1 MIRHRYLPSARE
13 ELNEA
18 AAFYEASVPGL
29 GEAFLD
35 DVERAIELVRERPRI
50 GASVGRGFRKA
61 ILRRF
66 PFSIV
71 YVDRDEEIV
80 IVAVAHQRRRPGYW
94 RERQ

>member
-1 MIRHRYLPSARE
+1 MSRHRYLPLARE

-18 AAFYEASVPGL
+18 AAFYEASVPEL
-29 GEAFLD
+29 GDAFLD
-35 DVERAIELVRERPRI
+35 DVERAIQAVEERPRI
-50 GASVGRGFRKA
+50 GVPLGRKFRKT

-71 YVDRDEEIV
+71 YADRDAEIV

-94 RERQ
+94 RGRQ

>member
-18 AAFYEASVPGL
+18 AAHYEASVPGL
-29 GEAFLD
+29 GDAFLD
-35 DVERAIELVRERPRI
+35 DVERAIETVRESPRI
-50 GASVGRGFRKA
+50 GVRTQRRLRKM
-61 ILRRF
+61 ILHRF

-71 YVDRDEEIV
+71 YVERDEEIV

-94 RERQ
+94 RRRQ

>member
-1 MIRHRYLPSARE
+1 MIAHRYLPLARE

-18 AAFYEASVPGL
+18 AAFYEAAVPGL

-35 DVERAIELVRERPRI
+35 DVERAIQAVLESPRI
-50 GASVGRGFRKA
+50 GASVGRRFRKT

-71 YVDRDEEIV
+71 YADRDEEIV

-94 RERQ
+94 RGRQ

>member
-1 MIRHRYLPSARE
+1 MTRLRYLPLARE
-13 ELNEA
+13 ELNDA

-35 DVERAIELVRERPRI
+35 DVERAIMIIRERPEI
-50 GASVGRGFRKA
+50 GASMGRGFRKA

-66 PFSIV
+66 PFILV
-71 YVDRDEEIV
+71 YVPRDGETE

-94 RERQ
+94 RGRQ